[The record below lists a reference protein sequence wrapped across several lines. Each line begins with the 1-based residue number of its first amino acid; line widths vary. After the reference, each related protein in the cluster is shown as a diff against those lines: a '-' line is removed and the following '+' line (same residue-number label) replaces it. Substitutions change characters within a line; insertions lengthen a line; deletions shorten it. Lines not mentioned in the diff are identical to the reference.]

1 MTTRPV
7 ESYLRVAPGC
17 LAVVVGT
24 TLCSAIL
31 VPSLALLMASITR
44 GLLAD
49 QRIRPED
56 IWAFL
61 GYLVGLFTLR
71 WIDVAFRSRLLA
83 RTTQRVKEDLFGA
96 VMQRSVG
103 EFNRAG
109 TAGYLSLFSTDVY
122 VIEGD
127 YFATLLDAL
136 GNIALVVVSLALMLS
151 INVPLAL
158 VILVATLGLLTLP
171 ALIGGRLGRLKTR
184 FLEESER
191 FHTRLK
197 DYLTGFETI
206 RVFDVGDRVQR
217 SFARANRTLEQER
230 LRVNLFTGRLAAIS
244 GASAYAISLSLFVL
258 AAVFVQQ
265 GSIALPEMVAMVQLS
280 NTLINPLM
288 LLLPS
293 FSRMA
298 AARVVW
304 QRLSTGYLGLRDT
317 TGGVER
323 DVRGALTVH
332 DVSYSYPDAA
342 PALRDVTLRFE
353 PGHRYAV
360 VGESGSGKSTLVK
373 LLMGYY
379 DDYQGSLRLDE
390 FDYRHLAERS
400 LYSSIALLS
409 QQPILFADTLLYNLT
424 LGRDYSPELLA
435 SALHRARLD
444 AVVARLPGG
453 LETVIGENGGTL
465 SGGERQRIALCRA
478 LLRECRVL
486 IVDELT
492 TGLDEATAR
501 EIEQEVLD
509 LRGCSTITV
518 THRLDPVLLAQYDE
532 IVVLHQGGVAE
543 QGSYAELMARRDVF
557 YSMNVLQHD
566 RQEGRAHAYAGR

>member
-1 MTTRPV
+1 M
-7 ESYLRVAPGC
+7 
-17 LAVVVGT
+17 
-24 TLCSAIL
+24 
-31 VPSLALLMASITR
+31 
-44 GLLAD
+44 
-49 QRIRPED
+49 
-56 IWAFL
+56 
-61 GYLVGLFTLR
+61 
-71 WIDVAFRSRLLA
+71 
-83 RTTQRVKEDLFGA
+83 
-96 VMQRSVG
+96 
-103 EFNRAG
+103 
-109 TAGYLSLFSTDVY
+109 
-122 VIEGD
+122 
-127 YFATLLDAL
+127 
-136 GNIALVVVSLALMLS
+136 
-151 INVPLAL
+151 
-158 VILVATLGLLTLP
+158 
-171 ALIGGRLGRLKTR
+171 
-184 FLEESER
+184 
-191 FHTRLK
+191 
-197 DYLTGFETI
+197 
-206 RVFDVGDRVQR
+206 
-217 SFARANRTLEQER
+217 
-230 LRVNLFTGRLAAIS
+230 NLFTGRLAAIS